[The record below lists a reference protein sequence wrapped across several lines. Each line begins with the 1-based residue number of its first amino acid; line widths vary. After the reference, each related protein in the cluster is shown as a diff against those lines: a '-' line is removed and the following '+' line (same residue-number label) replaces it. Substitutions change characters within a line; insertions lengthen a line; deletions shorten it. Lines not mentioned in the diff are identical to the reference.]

1 MKNRFF
7 LSFLFLLLIVV
18 NGLYIGCGGKTE
30 PLMTTP
36 HSTSDLDS
44 GLHLLDQ
51 NLYNQALPY
60 LRSAVLNSPNSAVAY
75 AALGWTCYKMG
86 YISEAISAA
95 EMVLHLEPNTPN
107 LPLLIYHLR
116 QDQNDLFLK

>member
-1 MKNRFF
+1 
-7 LSFLFLLLIVV
+7 
-18 NGLYIGCGGKTE
+18 
-30 PLMTTP
+30 MTTP

-44 GLHLLDQ
+44 GLHLLNQ
-51 NLYNQALPY
+51 NRYNQALPY

>member
-1 MKNRFF
+1 MTSSFF
-7 LSFLFLLLIVV
+7 SFLLLLLTVV
-18 NGLYIGCGGKTE
+18 SGLFISCGGKAE
-30 PLMTTP
+30 LLMTTH
-36 HSTSDLDS
+36 HSISDLDS
-44 GLHLLDQ
+44 GLYFLNQD
-51 NLYNQALPY
+51 LYDQALPY

-107 LPLLIYHLR
+107 LSLLIHHLR
-116 QDQNDLFLK
+116 QDQTDLLLK

>member
-1 MKNRFF
+1 MTSSFF
-7 LSFLFLLLIVV
+7 SFLLLLLTVV
-18 NGLYIGCGGKTE
+18 SGLFISCGGKVE
-30 PLMTTP
+30 PLMTTH
-36 HSTSDLDS
+36 HSISDLDS
-44 GLHLLDQ
+44 GLYFLNQD
-51 NLYNQALPY
+51 LYDQALPY

-107 LPLLIYHLR
+107 LSLLIHHLR
-116 QDQNDLFLK
+116 QDQTDLLLK

>member
-1 MKNRFF
+1 MTSSFF
-7 LSFLFLLLIVV
+7 SFLLLLLTVV
-18 NGLYIGCGGKTE
+18 SGLFIGCGGKAE
-30 PLMTTP
+30 PLMTTH
-36 HSTSDLDS
+36 HSISDLDS
-44 GLHLLDQ
+44 GLYFLNQD
-51 NLYNQALPY
+51 LYDQALPY

-107 LPLLIYHLR
+107 LPLLIHHLR
-116 QDQNDLFLK
+116 QDQTDLLLK